1 MNMTRETVIQNI
13 LSNYGQ
19 YISKEDVESMVD
31 SGKEQGLTYDLIY
44 LTLKAQLS
52 QLAGEEFYCTSSDMA
67 KALNVSEDEINRLI
81 EESREELA
89 AVGENPDDYF
99 KTVQTTRCYFYK
111 IFQSDKMQVCNE
123 TLYIF
128 LTHVYENIY

>member
-1 MNMTRETVIQNI
+1 MNRETVIQNI
-13 LSNYGQ
+13 LTNYGQ
-19 YISKEDVESMVD
+19 YISKEEVESMVD

-52 QLAGEEFYCTSSDMA
+52 QLAGEFYCTSSDMA

-99 KTVQTTRCYFYK
+99 KTVESTRF
-111 IFQSDKMQVCNE
+111 MM
-123 TLYIF
+123 
-128 LTHVYENIY
+128 

>member
-1 MNMTRETVIQNI
+1 MTRETVIQNI

-52 QLAGEEFYCTSSDMA
+52 QLAGEEFYWTSSDMA

-99 KTVQTTRCYFYK
+99 KTVQTTRF
-111 IFQSDKMQVCNE
+111 MM
-123 TLYIF
+123 
-128 LTHVYENIY
+128 

>member
-1 MNMTRETVIQNI
+1 MGNIERGMNMTRETVIQNI
-13 LSNYGQ
+13 LINYGQ
-19 YISKEDVESMVD
+19 YISKEDFESMVD

-44 LTLKAQLS
+44 LMLKAQLS

-67 KALNVSEDEINRLI
+67 KVLNVSEDEINRLI

-99 KTVQTTRCYFYK
+99 KTVQTTRF
-111 IFQSDKMQVCNE
+111 MM
-123 TLYIF
+123 
-128 LTHVYENIY
+128 

>member
-1 MNMTRETVIQNI
+1 MTRETVIQNI
-13 LSNYGQ
+13 LTNYGQ
-19 YISKEDVESMVD
+19 YISKEHVESMVD
-31 SGKEQGLTYDLIY
+31 SGKEQGLTYDLIF
-44 LTLKAQLS
+44 LTLKAQLL

-99 KTVQTTRCYFYK
+99 RTT
-111 IFQSDKMQVCNE
+111 QSTTYMM
-123 TLYIF
+123 
-128 LTHVYENIY
+128 